1 MDFVIVVRQGWLSQ
15 MERARLRCRP
25 VCMAEWLELEMNLT
39 WFSRFGFLL
48 RLPYDDKVFQTH
60 NWKLVNWAHSVWL
73 LTNAGKVPDFL
84 SFECNIAFGLCV
96 TNILLLSLN
105 VWHFIKNVSSTRYLP
120 FNNFITTYWIL
131 TIFNHAKPKSNK
143 RALQL
148 KQLLIGTTR
157 KFGIFEGPRRGIP
170 AAIKSRNRNYI
181 QAVKTIFCF
190 KTISFNYRLGVGDQ
204 ISVSSSL
211 VFYRGSEFH
220 DL

>member
-1 MDFVIVVRQGWLSQ
+1 MMTKYSKHTIGNWLI
-15 MERARLRCRP
+15 
-25 VCMAEWLELEMNLT
+25 EL
-39 WFSRFGFLL
+39 
-48 RLPYDDKVFQTH
+48 
-60 NWKLVNWAHSVWL
+60 SVWL
-73 LTNAGKVPDFL
+73 LLAKAGKVPDF
-84 SFECNIAFGLCV
+84 FVIAFGLCV

-120 FNNFITTYWIL
+120 FNNFITSYWIL
-131 TIFNHAKPKSNK
+131 TNFNHAKPKSNK

-157 KFGIFEGPRRGIP
+157 KFGTFEGPRRGIQA

-181 QAVKTIFCF
+181 QAVKTISCF
-190 KTISFNYRLGVGDQ
+190 KTISYNYRLGVGDQ

-211 VFYRGSEFH
+211 VFYSGSEFH